1 MIKKNYILITVM
13 FIIIL
18 LYGLFY
24 VANLR
29 LEDSISSL
37 RSEYNLVKIDN
48 EVLSNRLLYYK
59 SPARIE
65 IIAKSKYKMI
75 VPEDFYII
83 AIKNE
88 E

>member
-1 MIKKNYILITVM
+1 MKKKNYILIAVI

-29 LEDSISSL
+29 LEDSISNL

-59 SPARIE
+59 SPAHIE
-65 IIAKSKYKMI
+65 VIAKSKYKMI

>member
-1 MIKKNYILITVM
+1 MIKKNYILIAVM

>member
-1 MIKKNYILITVM
+1 MIKKNYILIAVI

-29 LEDSISSL
+29 LEDSISNL

-48 EVLSNRLLYYK
+48 EALSNRLLYYK
-59 SPARIE
+59 SSACVE

>member
-1 MIKKNYILITVM
+1 MIKKNYILIAVI

-29 LEDSISSL
+29 LEDSISNL

-59 SPARIE
+59 SPACIE

-75 VPEDFYII
+75 IPEDFYII

>member
-1 MIKKNYILITVM
+1 MIKKNYILIAVI

>member
-1 MIKKNYILITVM
+1 MIKKNYILIAVM

-29 LEDSISSL
+29 LEDSISNL

-75 VPEDFYII
+75 VLEDFYII

>member
-1 MIKKNYILITVM
+1 MIKKNYILIAVI

-29 LEDSISSL
+29 LEDSISNL

-59 SPARIE
+59 LPARIE

>member
-1 MIKKNYILITVM
+1 MIKKNYILIAVM

-29 LEDSISSL
+29 LEDSISNL

-75 VPEDFYII
+75 VLEDFYII
-83 AIKNE
+83 TIKNE